1 MHNLRKIEYFQNQRS
16 AYKRNMHKIP
26 KLYMMYQ
33 RCILQDIYISQQA
46 SYHILRVK
54 LGPYSFSLS
63 TTIRLVR

>member
-1 MHNLRKIEYFQNQRS
+1 MHNSRKIEYFPNQRS
-16 AYKRNMHKIP
+16 AYKRNMHTIP

-33 RCILQDIYISQQA
+33 RCILQDTYISQQA